1 MEEVTKPLIFYD
13 GDCGFCDRIVRWVAA
28 RDRDAFDFAPLG
40 GATFVRAVAED
51 VRRSLPDTIVVV
63 TIAEDVLIR
72 STAARYVLNTLG
84 GIWSALGAALA
95 VVPKPLADAG
105 YNLFARHRHRFA
117 PEQCEL
123 PSPALRKRLL
133 P

>member
-1 MEEVTKPLIFYD
+1 MKPLIFYD
-13 GDCGFCDRIVRWVAA
+13 RDCGFCDRTVQWVAA
-28 RDRDAFDFAPLG
+28 RDRDVFDFAPLG
-40 GATFVRAVAED
+40 GATFLRAVEED

-63 TIAEDVLIR
+63 TSAGDVLIR
-72 STAARYVLNTLG
+72 STAARYVLKTVG
-84 GIWSALGAALA
+84 GIWSAVGAALA

-117 PEQCEL
+117 REACEL